1 MKSYTTVHL
10 GKWGKEAVYSKFH
23 ILNYSFSS
31 YWAVFTVG
39 LLLMA
44 VINTLRRKMMGFS
57 RVRAVLS
64 TMLICFLSLAGAKL
78 LFALENWRQ
87 FLDNGITLDGVSFF
101 GAVFFLP
108 SAMYLICKWR
118 KIPYGDFMDYCA
130 PSLMTMLAV
139 LRIGCRL
146 NGCCGGI
153 TIQEGAYAGTLIP
166 VQIMEC
172 MGDLV
177 ILGVLFLVE
186 WHDSGK
192 GMLYP
197 CILLLYGVMRFV
209 LEFFRDTPKDWLYL
223 SHGQWFSI
231 VSAIAGVCFLR
242 RIMKNIPAESSRKK
256 KNYKRRK
263 RRL

>member
-1 MKSYTTVHL
+1 M
-10 GKWGKEAVYSKFH
+10 YSKFY
-23 ILNYSFSS
+23 IFSYSFSS
-31 YWAVFTVG
+31 YWAVFAVG

-44 VINTLRRKMMGFS
+44 VMNVLRRKRMEFS
-57 RVRAVLS
+57 RLRAVLF
-64 TMLICFLSLAGAKL
+64 TVLICFLSLAGAKI
-78 LFALENWRQ
+78 LFALENWQQ

-108 SAMYLICKWR
+108 SAMYFICRWR
-118 KIPYGDFMDYCA
+118 KVPYGAFMDYCA

-139 LRIGCRL
+139 LRIGCWL

-153 TIQEGAYAGTLIP
+153 TIQTGAYAGTVVP

-172 MGDLV
+172 IGDLA
-177 ILGVLFLVE
+177 ILGVLLLVE
-186 WHDSGK
+186 WHYSGK

-197 CILLLYGVMRFV
+197 CILFLYGGLRFV

-231 VSAIAGVCFLR
+231 VSAIAGVYFLR
-242 RIMKNIPAESSRKK
+242 RIMKNILAEGSKK
-256 KNYKRRK
+256 KESDKQRK
-263 RRL
+263 RRR